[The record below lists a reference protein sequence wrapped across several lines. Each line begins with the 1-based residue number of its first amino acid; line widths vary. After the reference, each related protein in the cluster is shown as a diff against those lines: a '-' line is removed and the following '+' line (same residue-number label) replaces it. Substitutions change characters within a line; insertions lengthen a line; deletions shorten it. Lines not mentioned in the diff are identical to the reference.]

1 MEEYFTKK
9 YSGLEQWT
17 TLSSLGCCPSTCCPW
32 TRWNSITLEVSAP
45 WGQGSCVVLPTVWSE
60 HFSQNLWIRWFSI
73 NISWTIIIA
82 LSHYGEL
89 STTSTHY
96 HFPEWSSRRILNNL
110 KSYYVTL
117 NMHVS
122 PSPLWKRNGLRT
134 QIIIYFS
141 IILSIFIA
149 KCKQKF
155 FLENLLTLWINE
167 EMNEWMIAS
176 TQNVALHELATYLS

>member
-17 TLSSLGCCPSTCCPW
+17 TLSSLGCCPSMLSMNQEKQHNFGGLSSMEARCMC
-32 TRWNSITLEVSAP
+32 SFAHCLK
-45 WGQGSCVVLPTVWSE
+45 WSE

-89 STTSTHY
+89 SAISTYY
-96 HFPEWSSRRILNNL
+96 HFPEWSSWRILNNL
-110 KSYYVTL
+110 KSYCVTL

-122 PSPLWKRNGLRT
+122 PFPLWKGNGLRT
-134 QIIIYFS
+134 QIIIYIS

-155 FLENLLTLWINE
+155 FLENLLTI
-167 EMNEWMIAS
+167 
-176 TQNVALHELATYLS
+176 

>member
-17 TLSSLGCCPSTCCPW
+17 TLISLGCCPSIRCPW
-32 TRWNSITLEVSAP
+32 TRRNSITLEVSAP

-110 KSYYVTL
+110 KSYCVTL
-117 NMHVS
+117 NYVCLIFPTVKKKWFKDTNHHLGFYYTLYIHSKVQAEVF
-122 PSPLWKRNGLRT
+122 PWK
-134 QIIIYFS
+134 
-141 IILSIFIA
+141 FI
-149 KCKQKF
+149 
-155 FLENLLTLWINE
+155 NS
-167 EMNEWMIAS
+167 MD
-176 TQNVALHELATYLS
+176 

>member
-82 LSHYGEL
+82 LFHSGEL
-89 STTSTHY
+89 SATSTHY
-96 HFPEWSSRRILNNL
+96 HFPELSSRRILNNL
-110 KSYYVTL
+110 KSYCVTL
-117 NMHVS
+117 NYVCLIFPTVKKKWFILDVVS
-122 PSPLWKRNGLRT
+122 FEQPLAVIPSDFSLYSCILVGRT
-134 QIIIYFS
+134 
-141 IILSIFIA
+141 
-149 KCKQKF
+149 
-155 FLENLLTLWINE
+155 
-167 EMNEWMIAS
+167 
-176 TQNVALHELATYLS
+176 